1 MLVKSKRNPHVAD
14 SFLRTEWVRKD
25 TLPLQHRNSSQ
36 YLAGQE
42 HMREEILTSTTG
54 PTLSQQLYL
63 NSLLLVFVSLFFFIW
78 AICNT
83 LIKHYFDV
91 GLVCFPFTLTT
102 GLYSLYLLSS
112 LSKEQPSATL
122 TSPLTN
128 TSSASSLNL
137 FSTNLSR
144 LMIFSYVLTILAYLS
159 SVSRVPI
166 SAITYF
172 VYCLVAMVAWAI
184 HGFYFRRTIIRFVT
198 EMSANANGSVNGSGK
213 GGEFNDVT
221 ATRNS
226 LHRTF

>member
-1 MLVKSKRNPHVAD
+1 
-14 SFLRTEWVRKD
+14 
-25 TLPLQHRNSSQ
+25 
-36 YLAGQE
+36 
-42 HMREEILTSTTG
+42 MREEILSTAAATG

-78 AICNT
+78 ALCNT
-83 LIKHYFDV
+83 LIKHYFDI

-112 LSKEQPSATL
+112 LSKEQQPLITPSATL
-122 TSPLTN
+122 TSPLTSTA
-128 TSSASSLNL
+128 TSSSLNHL

-172 VYCLVAMVAWAI
+172 IYCLVAMVAWAI
-184 HGFYFRRTIIRFVT
+184 HGIYFHRTLISFVT
-198 EMSANANGSVNGSGK
+198 EMSANANANGSVSGSGK

-226 LHRTF
+226 LHRAF